1 MDILLHKVDYVWL
14 NFIIYSS
21 LTISVLILTSFASL
35 GIALVTARQ
44 NNWLHKVGKHVYLC
58 KNNKMYALLT
68 AMIIMLSTSFFM
80 NTLLYKSKMT
90 IGSMVK
96 HRVEYSLADYSLADY
111 SYINSIRLEEK
122 FSAGYVGYLDYKV
135 LIEYIVLLQQ
145 RNEMPFIDKNY
156 VKLSDIPNLKTAS

>member
-1 MDILLHKVDYVWL
+1 MDILLNKVDYVWL

-21 LTISVLILTSFASL
+21 LTISVLVLASFASL

-58 KNNKMYALLT
+58 KNSKMYALLT

-80 NTLLYKSKMT
+80 STLLYKSKIT
-90 IGSMVK
+90 KGSMVK
-96 HRVEYSLADYSLADY
+96 ERVAYSFADYP
-111 SYINSIRLEEK
+111 YINSLGLEQN
-122 FSAGYVGYLDYKV
+122 FSAGHLGYLDYKV